1 MEDKEFHL
9 GYIKFEMHTE
19 QVREVKEATEL
30 MGLEFREEV
39 IIILLIPVNPEDQ
52 K

>member
-1 MEDKEFHL
+1 M

-19 QVREVKEATEL
+19 QVREVKGATEL
-30 MGLEFREEV
+30 MGLGFREEV